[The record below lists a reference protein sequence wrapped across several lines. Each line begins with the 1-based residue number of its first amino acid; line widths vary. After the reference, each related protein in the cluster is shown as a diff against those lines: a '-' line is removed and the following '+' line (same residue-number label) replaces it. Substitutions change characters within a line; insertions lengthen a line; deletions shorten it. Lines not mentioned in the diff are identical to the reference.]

1 MGDLRN
7 LFEVYKPRLLD
18 NHYKFK
24 AYLSVKGRDYENKT
38 GEALDIDLVRNTLY
52 VFYTKMMRNFTAMVN
67 LSSVEIPVILKSV
80 TPEQLKGI
88 DRLLENVEIQKPN
101 EFSDTDCTLIEYYPM
116 LSLRSEERKYVD
128 YLWDIRC
135 ALKDFIEKRV
145 SAEPSALG
153 AMSTI
158 LFDYLLSE
166 TLGTANPF
174 YTLKFFACDL
184 VSVNYVL
191 QYFKEDLGIIV
202 CSRKR
207 LYLSENFAGDFEES
221 EIERDAHLDGEFA
234 VSWVHCKDKRKY
246 YQLACRNE
254 EVTQCGA
261 PITYECYVIKEGTP
275 FPPAWENLSFL
286 EANDLCI
293 L

>member
-24 AYLSVKGRDYENKT
+24 ASLDIKRRDYETKT

-52 VFYTKMMRNFTAMVN
+52 VFYTKIMRNFTAMVN
-67 LSSVEIPVILKSV
+67 LSVEIPVVLEGV
-80 TPEQLKGI
+80 APEQLKGI

-101 EFSDTDCTLIEYYPM
+101 KLFGADCTLIEYYPM
-116 LSLRSEERKYVD
+116 LALRGEERKYVD
-128 YLWDIRC
+128 YLWDIRS
-135 ALKDFIEKRV
+135 ALKDFIAKRV
-145 SAEPSALG
+145 RAEPSALD
-153 AMSTI
+153 AISTI
-158 LFDYLLSE
+158 IFNYLLAE

-174 YTLKFFACDL
+174 YTLKFFVCDL

-202 CSRKR
+202 CSKEK
-207 LYLSENFAGDFEES
+207 LYLSEDFADDFEES
-221 EIERDAHLDGEFA
+221 EIKGDTDFT

-246 YQLACRNE
+246 YQLACKKE
-254 EVTQCGA
+254 EVVQYGA
-261 PITYECYVIKEGTP
+261 PITYECYIIKEGTP
-275 FPPAWENLSFL
+275 FPPAWENPSFS
-286 EANDLCI
+286 EVNDLCI

>member
-18 NHYKFK
+18 NHCKFK
-24 AYLSVKGRDYENKT
+24 SYLSVKRRDYENKT

-52 VFYTKMMRNFTAMVN
+52 VFYTKMMRNFTAMIN
-67 LSSVEIPVILKSV
+67 LPVETPVILENV
-80 TPEQLKGI
+80 APEQLKGI

-101 EFSDTDCTLIEYYPM
+101 KFFVSDCTLIGYYPM
-116 LSLRSEERKYVD
+116 LALRGEEKKYVD
-128 YLWDIRC
+128 YLWGIRR
-135 ALKDFIEKRV
+135 ALKDFIAKRV
-145 SAEPSALG
+145 SAEPSALDV
-153 AMSTI
+153 MSTI
-158 LFDYLLSE
+158 LFAYLLSE
-166 TLGTANPF
+166 TLGIANPF

-207 LYLSENFAGDFEES
+207 LYLSEDFADDFEES
-221 EIERDAHLDGEFA
+221 EIERDACLDAEFA

-246 YQLACRNE
+246 YQLACRDE
-254 EVTQCGA
+254 EVTQYGA
-261 PITYECYVIKEGTP
+261 PITYECYIIKEGTP
-275 FPPAWENLSFL
+275 FPPAWENPSFL
-286 EANDLCI
+286 EVNDLCI

>member
-18 NHYKFK
+18 NHCKFK
-24 AYLSVKGRDYENKT
+24 SYLSVKRRDYENKT

-67 LSSVEIPVILKSV
+67 FSPVEIPVILKNV
-80 TPEQLKGI
+80 APEQIKGI

-101 EFSDTDCTLIEYYPM
+101 EFFGEDCSLVGYYPM
-116 LSLRSEERKYVD
+116 LALRGEEKKYID
-128 YLWDIRC
+128 YLGGIRC
-135 ALKDFIEKRV
+135 ALKEFIAKRV
-145 SAEPSALG
+145 SAEPSALD
-153 AMSTI
+153 AMLTI
-158 LFDYLLSE
+158 LFAYLLSE

-191 QYFKEDLGIIV
+191 QYFKEDLGIVV
-202 CSRKR
+202 CSMEK
-207 LYLSENFAGDFEES
+207 LHLSENFAGDFEES
-221 EIERDAHLDGEFA
+221 EIERDACLDAEFA

-246 YQLACRNE
+246 YQLACKKE
-254 EVTQCGA
+254 EVEQYGA
-261 PITYECYVIKEGTP
+261 PLTYECYVKKEGTP
-275 FPPAWENLSFL
+275 FPLEWENPSFL
-286 EANDLCI
+286 EVNDLCI

>member
-24 AYLSVKGRDYENKT
+24 SYLSVKRRDT
-38 GEALDIDLVRNTLY
+38 GEALDVDLVRNTLY
-52 VFYTKMMRNFTAMVN
+52 VFYTKMMRNFTAMIN
-67 LSSVEIPVILKSV
+67 LPVETPVILENV
-80 TPEQLKGI
+80 APEQLKGI
-88 DRLLENVEIQKPN
+88 DQLLENVEIQKPN
-101 EFSDTDCTLIEYYPM
+101 EFSGTDCTLIGYYSM
-116 LSLRSEERKYVD
+116 LALRGEEKKYVD
-128 YLWDIRC
+128 YLWGIRRT
-135 ALKDFIEKRV
+135 LKDFIAKRV
-145 SAEPSALG
+145 SAEPSALD
-153 AMSTI
+153 AMSTF

-191 QYFKEDLGIIV
+191 QYFKEDLGIVV

-207 LYLSENFAGDFEES
+207 LYLSEDFACDFGES
-221 EIERDAHLDGEFA
+221 EMEGDTDFA
-234 VSWVHCKDKRKY
+234 VSWVHCRDKRKY
-246 YQLACRNE
+246 YQLACKKE
-254 EVTQCGA
+254 EVEQYGA
-261 PITYECYVIKEGTP
+261 PITYECYIIKEGTP
-275 FPPAWENLSFL
+275 FPPAGENPSFL
-286 EANDLCI
+286 EVNDLCI

>member
-24 AYLSVKGRDYENKT
+24 SYLSVKRRDYESKT
-38 GEALDIDLVRNTLY
+38 GEALDVDLVRNTLY
-52 VFYTKMMRNFTAMVN
+52 VFYTKMMRNFTAMIN
-67 LSSVEIPVILKSV
+67 LPVETPVILENV
-80 TPEQLKGI
+80 APDQLKGI

-101 EFSDTDCTLIEYYPM
+101 KFFGSDCTLIGYYPM
-116 LSLRSEERKYVD
+116 LALRGEEKKYVD
-128 YLWDIRC
+128 YLWGIRC
-135 ALKDFIEKRV
+135 ALKDFIAKRV
-145 SAEPSALG
+145 SAEPSALD
-153 AMSTI
+153 AMSTF

-191 QYFKEDLGIIV
+191 QYFKEDLGIVV

-207 LYLSENFAGDFEES
+207 LYLSEDFACGFGES
-221 EIERDAHLDGEFA
+221 EMEGDTDFA
-234 VSWVHCKDKRKY
+234 VSWVHCRDKRKY
-246 YQLACRNE
+246 YQLACKKE
-254 EVTQCGA
+254 EVEQYGA
-261 PITYECYVIKEGTP
+261 PITYECYI
-275 FPPAWENLSFL
+275 
-286 EANDLCI
+286 I
-293 L
+293 